1 MSHYNNIKITKTI
14 SILAV
19 SALLSTTVYA
29 GTRDSIFALGAKVG
43 TAGVGI
49 EGRAPIVGNLYGR
62 FGINYLHYNHS
73 LDNGALGYKGKLT
86 FLTIPLMLD
95 YHPFDNSGFRVSAGV
110 AYNGNKISATAKPNK
125 TIALYGHN
133 YSKAELGTV
142 KSKLTLGNKIAPIV
156 SIGYDSSFMSDSAW
170 SFNAE
175 AGIMYSGKAKI
186 KISATG
192 VAANQKQKIDDLNR
206 DANKSLNKV
215 KKYLKFFPIVSIGF
229 KYNF

>member
-1 MSHYNNIKITKTI
+1 MSYYKNINITKAA

-19 SALLSTTVYA
+19 SALLSTTAYA
-29 GTRDSIFALGAKVG
+29 NNNDSMVALGAKIG

-49 EGRAPIVGNLYGR
+49 EGRAPIADNLYGR
-62 FGINYLHYNHS
+62 FGVNYLHYNHS
-73 LDNGALGYKGKLT
+73 LDKGSLNYKGKLT
-86 FLTIPLMLD
+86 LLTVPLMLD

-110 AYNGNKISATAKPNK
+110 AYNANKITATAKPNK
-125 TIALYGHN
+125 TVTLYGHN

-156 SIGYDSSFMSDSAW
+156 SIGYDSSFISDSSW

-175 AGIMYSGKAKI
+175 AGVMYSGKAKI
-186 KISATG
+186 KVSATG
-192 VAANQKQKIDDLNR
+192 VAANQQQKIDDLNR

-215 KKYLKFFPIVSIGF
+215 NKYLKFFPIVSIGF